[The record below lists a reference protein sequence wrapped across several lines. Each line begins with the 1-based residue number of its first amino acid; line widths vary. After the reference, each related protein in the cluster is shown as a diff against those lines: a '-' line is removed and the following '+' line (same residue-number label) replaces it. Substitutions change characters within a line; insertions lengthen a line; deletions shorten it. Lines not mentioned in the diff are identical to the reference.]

1 MTDQAKQDRDERE
14 VRLEKA
20 RKELLATLETLRG
33 EMLTQKEADAV
44 GAAIEDELIALR
56 VGPFW
61 ASVDDLHRPCE
72 HDRDR
77 DQTLGRQRLAN
88 VEVKVGLSTEGVPR
102 PRADLN
108 VTSMAKAFPNPALQS
123 P

>member
-44 GAAIEDELIALR
+44 EAAIEDELSALR
-56 VGPFW
+56 VGP
-61 ASVDDLHRPCE
+61 L
-72 HDRDR
+72 
-77 DQTLGRQRLAN
+77 LGER
-88 VEVKVGLSTEGVPR
+88 
-102 PRADLN
+102 
-108 VTSMAKAFPNPALQS
+108 
-123 P
+123 